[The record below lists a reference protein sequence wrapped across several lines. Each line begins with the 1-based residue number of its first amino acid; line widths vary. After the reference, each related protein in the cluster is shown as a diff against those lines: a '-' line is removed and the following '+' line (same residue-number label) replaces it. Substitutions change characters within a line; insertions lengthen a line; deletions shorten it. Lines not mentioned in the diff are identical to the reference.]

1 MSILS
6 NHMIVSLSLLLT
18 LFGAQLISELPV
30 KPLSFEAAAFKEAF
44 NNAVDQPRLVAI
56 LSPT

>member
-1 MSILS
+1 MLS
-6 NHMIVSLSLLLT
+6 NYMLVSLSLLLT

-30 KPLSFEAAAFKEAF
+30 EPLSFEAAAFKEAF
-44 NNAVDQPRLVAI
+44 NGAVDQPRLVAI

>member
-1 MSILS
+1 MLS
-6 NHMIVSLSLLLT
+6 DHMMVSLSLLLT

-30 KPLSFEAAAFKEAF
+30 EPLSFEAAAFKKAF
-44 NNAVDQPRLVAI
+44 NRAVDQPRLVAV

>member
-1 MSILS
+1 MLS
-6 NHMIVSLSLLLT
+6 NYMLVSLSLLLT

-30 KPLSFEAAAFKEAF
+30 EPLSFEAAAFKEAF
-44 NNAVDQPRLVAI
+44 NSAVDQPRLVAI